1 MNKKRI
7 EQIAVKISFVQS
19 YSFKGLP
26 KNVTMSSNHNRHT
39 GPSIRDREGVW
50 GGRALRAIPSPYSP
64 GEAHGLR
71 AARKAR
77 SAITALR

>member
-39 GPSIRDREGVW
+39 GPSIREGSMGRESPTGYPLPILPW
-50 GGRALRAIPSPYSP
+50 GSARPAGRAE
-64 GEAHGLR
+64 G
-71 AARKAR
+71 
-77 SAITALR
+77 